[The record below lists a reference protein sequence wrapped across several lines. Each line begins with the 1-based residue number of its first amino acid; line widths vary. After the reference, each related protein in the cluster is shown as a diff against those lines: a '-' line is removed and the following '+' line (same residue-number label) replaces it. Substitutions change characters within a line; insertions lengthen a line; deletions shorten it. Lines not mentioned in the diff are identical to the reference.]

1 MTTEEL
7 KKMLEQLTERVNGLV
22 YASGMVTSTALSVS
36 YELQRIYRRLEPA
49 PSQGVGSDPV
59 E

>member
-49 PSQGVGSDPV
+49 PS
-59 E
+59 